1 MLALFSAL
9 AEAEEQQPYLHDS
22 AVRRGTRGLAEYH
35 LGSYGPAWNRYVP
48 GRAVEGRF
56 SILRTPVSLLL
67 LLLLS
72 RSFLVITSPPK
83 AGSSIGRSLP
93 SQTSQPSP

>member
-9 AEAEEQQPYLHDS
+9 AEVEEQQPYLPDS

-35 LGSYGPAWNRYVP
+35 LGSYGPAWNRYC
-48 GRAVEGRF
+48 RAGLEGCF
-56 SILRTPVSLLL
+56 SILQTPVSLLL

-83 AGSSIGRSLP
+83 AGSSIGSSLS